1 MENQTSTT
9 ETAIATIDAASI
21 AQETLL
27 AAIER
32 STDLKKLKPAV
43 TLTAQYLELEKPGE
57 SFRGVYIGTQP
68 MTVADKGTGEMKT
81 LEAARFIIEKS
92 VWINAG
98 TVLVNE
104 IKRANIPVGTPLEV
118 TYLSKEGNTKL
129 YSVTLLA

>member
-1 MENQTSTT
+1 MENQTPTT

-27 AAIER
+27 AAIEK

-68 MTVADKGTGEMKT
+68 MTVADKATGEMKT

-98 TVLVNE
+98 TVMVNE

>member
-1 MENQTSTT
+1 MENQTPTT
-9 ETAIATIDAASI
+9 ETAIVTIDANTI

-27 AAIER
+27 ASIAK
-32 STDLKKLKPAV
+32 STDLKKLQPAI

-57 SFRGVYIGTQP
+57 SFRGVFIGTQA
-68 MTVADKGTGEMKT
+68 MTLTDKGTGEMKT
-81 LEAARFIIEKS
+81 LEAARFIINKS

-104 IKRANIPVGTPLEV
+104 IKRANIPAGTPLEV
-118 TYLSKEGNTKL
+118 TYLSKDGNTKL